1 MSCSKLGKKNNWLL
15 LKGKIMKDTEVNTVG
30 DLIQFLSQFD
40 PNKKVMIYDN
50 EWGGGNPL
58 EHIDVEDD
66 SVIFYD

>member
-1 MSCSKLGKKNNWLL
+1 
-15 LKGKIMKDTEVNTVG
+15 MKDTDVNTIG

-40 PNKKVMIYDN
+40 LNKRVMIYDN

-58 EHIDVEDD
+58 QHIDVEDD